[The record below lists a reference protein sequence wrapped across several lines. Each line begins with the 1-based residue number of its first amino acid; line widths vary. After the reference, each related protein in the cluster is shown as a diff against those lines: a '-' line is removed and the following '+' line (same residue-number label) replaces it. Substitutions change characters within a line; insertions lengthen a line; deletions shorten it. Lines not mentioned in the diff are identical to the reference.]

1 MVYRFE
7 KRGSGAVFTIDRP
20 EKRNAI
26 NDEVMDGLSA
36 AVETARDDDSLR
48 YFVITGE
55 GKSAFCSGGDLSE
68 FHRLRTEEDAAPMLG
83 KMADI
88 LLRMSLLPVPV
99 IALIDGH
106 AVGGGCEIATAC
118 DFRLVREEVKCGF
131 IQGTLAITTGWGGA
145 SHLLLKTG
153 RHDTALRMLTAAR
166 PQEAPELLAS
176 GWATELFTGDKFEA
190 LDRFTDPM
198 ERVHPSVHRAYKQAA
213 VRRFLAA
220 GLQDQV
226 REEVAL
232 CAKLWEADVHH
243 EAVDRFLNKKK

>member
-1 MVYRFE
+1 MAYRFE

-26 NDEVMDGLSA
+26 NEKVMDGLSA
-36 AVETARDDDSLR
+36 AVEAAREDESLR
-48 YFVITGE
+48 YFIITGE
-55 GKSAFCSGGDLSE
+55 GQSAFCSGGDLSE
-68 FHRLRTEEDAAPMLG
+68 FHKLRTEEDAAPMLG
-83 KMADI
+83 KMAEI
-88 LLRMSLLPVPV
+88 LLRMALLPVPV

-118 DFRLVREEVKCGF
+118 DFRLVREEVMCGF

-145 SHLLLKTG
+145 SHLLHKSG
-153 RHDTALRMLTAAR
+153 GHDKALRMLTEAR
-166 PQEAPELLAS
+166 LKEAQELLES

-190 LDRFTDPM
+190 VDRFTDPM

-213 VRRFLAA
+213 VRRLLAA
-220 GLQDQV
+220 GLPEQI

-232 CAKLWEADVHH
+232 CAKLWAADVHH